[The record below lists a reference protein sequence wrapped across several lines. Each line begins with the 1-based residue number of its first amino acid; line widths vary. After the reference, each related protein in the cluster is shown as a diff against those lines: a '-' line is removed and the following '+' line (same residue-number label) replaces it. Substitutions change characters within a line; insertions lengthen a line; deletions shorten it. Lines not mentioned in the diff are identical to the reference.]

1 MNTLRLD
8 KVTISLHPGQ
18 SDKLTSSGQSE
29 KLTSSGRSDEL
40 TSSGQSDKLTSS
52 GQSDKLTLSRQSDKL
67 TSSGQSDKLTLSG
80 QSDKLNSSGQSDKLI
95 LSGQSEKLTS
105 SRQSDKLTSSGQ
117 SDKLN
122 SSRQSDCTHPDT
134 SNEFWTNSSRLY
146 LWSNV
151 QQTSGH
157 SLTLPVSVGL
167 VPLEDISGA
176 MFSRHQSRDVLIS
189 SGKVMEVIYYGV
201 SNGLHSRGND
211 RIHLI
216 QKKS

>member
-1 MNTLRLD
+1 M
-8 KVTISLHPGQ
+8 ISLRP
-18 SDKLTSSGQSE
+18 GQSE

-40 TSSGQSDKLTSS
+40 TSSGKSDKPTSSGQRDKLTPSGQRDKLSSSRQSDKLPSSGKSEILTSSRQSDFVSSSGRSEKLMSSGQSEKLMSSGQSDKLTSS
-52 GQSDKLTLSRQSDKL
+52 G
-67 TSSGQSDKLTLSG
+67 
-80 QSDKLNSSGQSDKLI
+80 
-95 LSGQSEKLTS
+95 
-105 SRQSDKLTSSGQ
+105 
-117 SDKLN
+117 
-122 SSRQSDCTHPDT
+122 QSDCTHPDT

-151 QQTSGH
+151 LQTSGH

-176 MFSRHQSRDVLIS
+176 MSSGHQSRDVLIS

-216 QKKS
+216 RKKS